1 MRDKKRSL
9 SKIKTQL
16 AKPMTQSSALLPPQS
31 LQSPWQWTKKNLFS
45 SWFNSLLTVF
55 CIWLLYQLVSN
66 VWIWTTTKAQ
76 WAVVSSNLRLFL
88 VGLYPVEEFWRLW
101 SVLAIAG
108 CLSGISWG
116 LWGRF
121 SRFVAIA
128 IASLSIAL
136 AILLPVD
143 GISKILTLSISGAI
157 ALGFA
162 IGQQCKRFTQ
172 SSLVLAIAWLATLP
186 ISLWLIGGNLGLTAV
201 DVNVWNGLVLTL
213 IVAISGIVFSFPL
226 GVLLA
231 LGRQSTLPVIKWFCI
246 FYIEIVRG
254 LPLIGIL
261 FMAQVML
268 PLFLPAGLEI
278 DRVLRAIAAFVF
290 FSAAYLA
297 ENVRGGLQSIPKGQA
312 EAARALGL
320 STPLTI
326 TLIVLPQALKA
337 SIPAIVGQFI
347 GLFKDTSLVAIVGL
361 VDLMGVSRT
370 VLSQPE
376 FIGRYA
382 EVYLFVA
389 LIYWMFCFSLS
400 QASQKLEKNLQ
411 N

>member
-1 MRDKKRSL
+1 MINNSD
-9 SKIKTQL
+9 IV
-16 AKPMTQSSALLPPQS
+16 PPS
-31 LQSPWQWTKKNLFS
+31 YWLRISRWVKANLFNG
-45 SWFNSLLTVF
+45 WFNSILTL
-55 CIWLLYQLVSN
+55 ISAWLIYQV
-66 VWIWTTTKAQ
+66 VGGIWTWATTIAQ
-76 WAVVSSNLRLFL
+76 WSVVSSNLQLFL
-88 VGLYPVEEFWRLW
+88 VGLYPATEFWRLW
-101 SVLAIAG
+101 SILAIAG
-108 CLSGISWG
+108 SLSGISWG

-128 IASLSIAL
+128 IGSLSIAL
-136 AILLPVD
+136 AVLLPVD
-143 GISKILTLSISGAI
+143 GISKFLILGITIAI
-157 ALGFA
+157 TLGFFM
-162 IGQQCKRFTQ
+162 GQQCKKFTK
-172 SSLVLAIAWLATLP
+172 SSLIASLP
-186 ISLWLIGGNLGLTAV
+186 VSLWLIGGNLGLVPV
-201 DVNVWNGLVLTL
+201 DVNVWNGLILTL
-213 IVAISGIVFSFPL
+213 IVAISGIVLSFPL

-231 LGRQSTLPVIKWFCI
+231 LGRQSTLPLIKWFCV
-246 FYIEIVRG
+246 FYIEVVRG

-320 STPLTI
+320 NIPLTI
-326 TLIVLPQALKA
+326 TLIILPQALKA

-361 VDLMGVSRT
+361 VDLMGVSRS

-400 QASQKLEKNLQ
+400 QASQKLERKLQ

>member
-1 MRDKKRSL
+1 M
-9 SKIKTQL
+9 
-16 AKPMTQSSALLPPQS
+16 LPPQT
-31 LQSPWQWTKKNLFS
+31 LAHPWQWAKKNLFS
-45 SWFNSLLTVF
+45 SWFNTLLTIF
-55 CIWLLYQLVSN
+55 CIWLLYQV
-66 VWIWTTTKAQ
+66 VGGIWTWATTIAQ
-76 WAVVSSNLRLFL
+76 WSVVSSNLQLFL
-88 VGLYPVEEFWRLW
+88 VGLYPVTEFWRLW
-101 SVLAIAG
+101 SILAIAG
-108 CLSGISWG
+108 LLSGISWG

-121 SRFVAIA
+121 SRFVAIT
-128 IASLSIAL
+128 ISSLSIAL

-143 GISKILTLSISGAI
+143 GISKFLVLGITIAI
-157 ALGFA
+157 ALGFGM
-162 IGQQCKRFTQ
+162 GQKCKRFAL
-172 SSLVLAIAWLATLP
+172 SSLTLAIAWFASLP
-186 ISLWLIGGNLGLTAV
+186 VSLWLIGGNFGLVPV

-213 IVAISGIVFSFPL
+213 IVAISGIVLSFPL

-231 LGRQSTLPVIKWFCI
+231 LGRQSTLPLIKWFCI
-246 FYIEIVRG
+246 FYIEVVRG

-320 STPLTI
+320 NIPLTI
-326 TLIVLPQALKA
+326 TLIILPQALKA

-361 VDLMGVSRT
+361 VDLMGVSRS

-400 QASQKLEKNLQ
+400 QASQKLERKFQ

>member
-1 MRDKKRSL
+1 MQQDQDSL
-9 SKIKTQL
+9 PSSSPNSQRVILWIK
-16 AKPMTQSSALLPPQS
+16 S
-31 LQSPWQWTKKNLFS
+31 NLFNG
-45 SWFNSLLTVF
+45 WFNSLLTVF
-55 CIWLLYQLVSN
+55 CVWLLYQIASGL
-66 VWIWTTTKAQ
+66 WFWATTQAQ
-76 WAVVSSNLRLFL
+76 WSVVSSNLRLFL
-88 VGLYPVEEFWRLW
+88 VGLYPVEQIWRLW
-101 SVLAIAG
+101 GVLIISELLA
-108 CLSGISWG
+108 GISWG

-121 SRFVAIA
+121 SRSVALI
-128 IASLSIAL
+128 IGSISIAA
-136 AILLPVD
+136 AILLPID
-143 GISKILTLSISGAI
+143 LGSRILVLASSSAI
-157 ALGFA
+157 AIGFA
-162 IGQQCKRFTQ
+162 IGQRAKKFSK
-172 SSLVLAIAWLATLP
+172 SSLILSILWFLSLP
-186 ISLWLIGGNLGLTAV
+186 VSLWLVGGNLGLAVV
-201 DVNVWNGLVLTL
+201 DVDVWNGLVLTL
-213 IVAISGIVFSFPL
+213 IVAIAGIVFSFPL

-231 LGRQSTLPVIKWFCI
+231 LGRQSTLPIIKLFCI
-246 FYIEIVRG
+246 LYIELVRG

-297 ENVRGGLQSIPKGQA
+297 ENVRGGLQSIPNGQA

-320 STPLTI
+320 NSSLAVI
-326 TLIVLPQALKA
+326 LIILPQALKA

-361 VDLMGVSRT
+361 VDLMGVART

-382 EVYLFVA
+382 EVYIFVA
-389 LIYWMFCFSLS
+389 FIYWIFCFSLS
-400 QASQKLEKNLQ
+400 QASQKLEKKLQ

>member
-1 MRDKKRSL
+1 
-9 SKIKTQL
+9 
-16 AKPMTQSSALLPPQS
+16 MTQTSVTPPLLAS
-31 LQSPWQWTKKNLFS
+31 QSPLAWAKKNLFS
-45 SWFNSLLTVF
+45 SWLNSLLTVF
-55 CIWLLYQLVSN
+55 GIWLLYQFVSN
-66 VWIWTTTKAQ
+66 VWFWATTQAQ
-76 WAVVSSNLRLFL
+76 WSVVSSNLRLFL

-101 SVLAIAG
+101 SILAIAG
-108 CLSGISWG
+108 TLAGISWG

-121 SRFVAIA
+121 SRFVAISIGA
-128 IASLSIAL
+128 LAIAL

-143 GISKILTLSISGAI
+143 SISKILTLAISGAI
-157 ALGFA
+157 AIGFL
-162 IGQQCKRFTQ
+162 IGQQCKKFTQ
-172 SSLVLAIAWLATLP
+172 SSLILAIAWFATLP
-186 ISLWLIGGNLGLTAV
+186 ISLWLIGGNLGLTTV

-231 LGRQSTLPVIKWFCI
+231 LGRQSTLPLIKWFCV

-320 STPLTI
+320 NIPLTI

-400 QASQKLEKNLQ
+400 QASQKLEKKLQ

>member
-1 MRDKKRSL
+1 MG
-9 SKIKTQL
+9 
-16 AKPMTQSSALLPPQS
+16 
-31 LQSPWQWTKKNLFS
+31 
-45 SWFNSLLTVF
+45 TV
-55 CIWLLYQLVSN
+55 
-66 VWIWTTTKAQ
+66 
-76 WAVVSSNLRLFL
+76 
-88 VGLYPVEEFWRLW
+88 
-101 SVLAIAG
+101 
-108 CLSGISWG
+108 
-116 LWGRF
+116 GRF
-121 SRFVAIA
+121 SRTVAIG
-128 IASLSIAL
+128 ISSLSVAL

-143 GISKILTLSISGAI
+143 GLSKILTLAISAAI
-157 ALGFA
+157 AIGFV
-162 IGQQCKRFTQ
+162 IGQQSKRLEA
-172 SSLVLAIAWLATLP
+172 SSIILAIAWFLSLP
-186 ISLWLIGGNLGLTAV
+186 ISIWLIGGNLGLTAV
-201 DVNVWNGLVLTL
+201 DVNAWNGLVLTL
-213 IVAISGIVFSFPL
+213 IVAISGIIFSFPL

-231 LGRQSTLPVIKWFCI
+231 LGRQSTLPLIKWFCV
-246 FYIEIVRG
+246 FYIEVVRG

-320 STPLTI
+320 NNPLTI

-400 QASQKLEKNLQ
+400 QASQKLEKKLQ

>member
-1 MRDKKRSL
+1 
-9 SKIKTQL
+9 
-16 AKPMTQSSALLPPQS
+16 MTQNPVAIPPLRS
-31 LQSPWQWTKKNLFS
+31 QSPWQWAKINLFS
-45 SWFNSLLTVF
+45 SWFNSLLTVA
-55 CIWLLYQLVSN
+55 CLYLLYQFVSN
-66 VWIWTTTKAQ
+66 VWLWATTQAQ
-76 WAVVSSNLRLFL
+76 WSVVSSNLRLFL

-101 SVLAIAG
+101 GVLEIAG
-108 CLSGISWG
+108 SLAGISWG

-121 SRFVAIA
+121 SRTVAIG
-128 IASLSIAL
+128 ISSLSVAL

-143 GISKILTLSISGAI
+143 GISKILTLAISAAI
-157 ALGFA
+157 AIGFV
-162 IGQQCKRFTQ
+162 IGQQSKRLEAI
-172 SSLVLAIAWLATLP
+172 SIILAIAWFLSLP
-186 ISLWLIGGNLGLTAV
+186 ISIWLIGGNLGLAAV
-201 DVNVWNGLVLTL
+201 DVNAWNGLVLTL
-213 IVAISGIVFSFPL
+213 IVAISGIIFSFPL

-231 LGRQSTLPVIKWFCI
+231 LGRQSTLPLIKWFCV
-246 FYIEIVRG
+246 FYIEIIRG

-278 DRVLRAIAAFVF
+278 DRVLRAISAFVF

-320 STPLTI
+320 NIPLTI

-400 QASQKLEKNLQ
+400 QASQKLEKKLQ
-411 N
+411 T

>member
-1 MRDKKRSL
+1 
-9 SKIKTQL
+9 
-16 AKPMTQSSALLPPQS
+16 MTQNPVAIPPLRS
-31 LQSPWQWTKKNLFS
+31 QSPWQWAKINLFS
-45 SWFNSLLTVF
+45 SWFNSLLTVA
-55 CIWLLYQLVSN
+55 CLYLLYQFVSN
-66 VWIWTTTKAQ
+66 VWLWATTQAK
-76 WAVVSSNLRLFL
+76 WSVVSSNLRLFL

-101 SVLAIAG
+101 GVLEIAG
-108 CLSGISWG
+108 SLAGISWG

-121 SRFVAIA
+121 SRTVAIG
-128 IASLSIAL
+128 ISSLSVAL

-143 GISKILTLSISGAI
+143 GISKILTLAISAAI
-157 ALGFA
+157 AIGFV
-162 IGQQCKRFTQ
+162 IGQQSKRLEA
-172 SSLVLAIAWLATLP
+172 SSIILAIAWFLSLP
-186 ISLWLIGGNLGLTAV
+186 ISIWLIGGNLGLTAV
-201 DVNVWNGLVLTL
+201 DVNAWNGLVLTL
-213 IVAISGIVFSFPL
+213 IVAISGIIFSFPL

-231 LGRQSTLPVIKWFCI
+231 LGRQSTLPLIKWFCV
-246 FYIEIVRG
+246 FYIEIIRG

-320 STPLTI
+320 NIPLTI

-400 QASQKLEKNLQ
+400 QASQKLEKKLQ
-411 N
+411 T

>member
-1 MRDKKRSL
+1 
-9 SKIKTQL
+9 
-16 AKPMTQSSALLPPQS
+16 MTQTSVTPPNLAS
-31 LQSPWQWTKKNLFS
+31 QSPLAWAKKNLFS
-45 SWFNSLLTVF
+45 SWFNSLLTVV
-55 CIWLLYQLVSN
+55 CLYLLYQLVSN
-66 VWIWTTTKAQ
+66 VWFWATTQAQ
-76 WAVVSSNLRLFL
+76 WSVVSSNLRLFL
-88 VGLYPVEEFWRLW
+88 VGLYPIEEFWRLW
-101 SVLAIAG
+101 GVLAIAG
-108 CLSGISWG
+108 TLAGISWG

-121 SRFVAIA
+121 SRTVAIA
-128 IASLSIAL
+128 ISSVSVAL

-143 GISKILTLSISGAI
+143 GLSKLLTLAISGAI
-157 ALGFA
+157 AIGFA
-162 IGQQCKRFTQ
+162 IGQQSKRFES
-172 SSLVLAIAWLATLP
+172 SSLILAITWFLSLP

-231 LGRQSTLPVIKWFCI
+231 LGRQSTLPLIKWFCV
-246 FYIEIVRG
+246 FYIEVVRG

-268 PLFLPAGLEI
+268 PLFLPVGLEI

-297 ENVRGGLQSIPKGQA
+297 ENVRGGLQSLPKGQA

-320 STPLTI
+320 NIPLTI
-326 TLIVLPQALKA
+326 CLIVLPQALKA

-400 QASQKLEKNLQ
+400 QASQRLEKKLQ
-411 N
+411 T

>member
-1 MRDKKRSL
+1 L
-9 SKIKTQL
+9 IW
-16 AKPMTQSSALLPPQS
+16 A
-31 LQSPWQWTKKNLFS
+31 KKNLFS

-66 VWIWTTTKAQ
+66 VWIWATTKAQ
-76 WAVVSSNLRLFL
+76 WTVISSNLRLFL

-101 SVLAIAG
+101 SILAIAG
-108 CLSGISWG
+108 LLSGISWG

-143 GISKILTLSISGAI
+143 GISKILTLSITGAI
-157 ALGFA
+157 TLGFA

-172 SSLVLAIAWLATLP
+172 SSMILAIAWLATLP

-231 LGRQSTLPVIKWFCI
+231 LGRQSTLPIIKWFCI

-268 PLFLPAGLEI
+268 PLFLPAGIEI
-278 DRVLRAIAAFVF
+278 DRVLRAIAAFIF
-290 FSAAYLA
+290 FSSAYLA

-400 QASQKLEKNLQ
+400 QASQKLEKKLQ

>member
-1 MRDKKRSL
+1 MPHMPETS
-9 SKIKTQL
+9 T
-16 AKPMTQSSALLPPQS
+16 PPRAS
-31 LQSPWQWTKKNLFS
+31 QSPWSWAKKNLFS
-45 SWFNSLLTVF
+45 SWFNSLLTIL
-55 CIWLLYQLVSN
+55 CIWLLYQFVGN
-66 VWIWTTTKAQ
+66 VWTWATTKAQ

-101 SVLAIAG
+101 SILAIAG
-108 CLSGISWG
+108 ILAGISWG

-121 SRFVAIA
+121 SRSVAIA
-128 IASLSIAL
+128 IGSVSIAL

-143 GISKILTLSISGAI
+143 SISKVLTLAITIAI
-157 ALGFA
+157 AIGFA

-172 SSLVLAIAWLATLP
+172 SSLILAIAWLLSLP
-186 ISLWLIGGNLGLTAV
+186 ISLWLIGGNFGLTAV

-231 LGRQSTLPVIKWFCI
+231 LGRQSTLPLIKWFCV

-320 STPLTI
+320 SIPLTI
-326 TLIVLPQALKA
+326 TLIILPQALKA

-400 QASQKLEKNLQ
+400 QASQKLERKLQ

>member
-1 MRDKKRSL
+1 
-9 SKIKTQL
+9 
-16 AKPMTQSSALLPPQS
+16 MTQNSVTLPPPVSQTAY
-31 LQSPWQWTKKNLFS
+31 QWAKKNLFS
-45 SWFNSLLTVF
+45 SWFNSLLTVV
-55 CIWLLYQLVSN
+55 CVWLPYQLVSN
-66 VWIWTTTKAQ
+66 VWTWTTTIAQ
-76 WAVVSSNLRLFL
+76 WSVVSSNLRLFL

-101 SVLAIAG
+101 SILVIAG
-108 CLSGISWG
+108 ILAGISWG

-121 SRFVAIA
+121 SRSVAIA
-128 IASLSIAL
+128 ISSLSIAL

-143 GISKILTLSISGAI
+143 LISKALTLSITIAI
-157 ALGFA
+157 AIGFA
-162 IGQQCKRFTQ
+162 IGQQSKRFAQ
-172 SSLVLAIAWLATLP
+172 SSLILAIAWLLSLP
-186 ISLWLIGGNLGLTAV
+186 ISLWLVGGNLGLTAV

-213 IVAISGIVFSFPL
+213 IVAISGITFSFPL

-231 LGRQSTLPVIKWFCI
+231 LGRQSTLPLIKWFCI
-246 FYIEIVRG
+246 FYIEVVRG

-268 PLFLPAGLEI
+268 PLFLPPGLEI
-278 DRVLRAIAAFVF
+278 DRVLRAIAAFVL

-297 ENVRGGLQSIPKGQA
+297 ENVRGGLQSIPKGQS

-326 TLIVLPQALKA
+326 CLIVLPQALKA

-382 EVYLFVA
+382 EVYLFVG

-400 QASQKLEKNLQ
+400 QASQKLEKRLQ
-411 N
+411 T

>member
-1 MRDKKRSL
+1 
-9 SKIKTQL
+9 
-16 AKPMTQSSALLPPQS
+16 MTQSSVSLAPQS
-31 LQSPWQWTKKNLFS
+31 SQSPWLWAKRNLFS
-45 SWFNSLLTVF
+45 SWFNSLLTIF
-55 CIWLLYQLVSN
+55 CLWLLYQFVSN

-101 SVLAIAG
+101 SILAIAG
-108 CLSGISWG
+108 ILAGISWG

-121 SRFVAIA
+121 SRSVAIA
-128 IASLSIAL
+128 ISSVSIAL

-143 GISKILTLSISGAI
+143 IISKVLTLAITVAI
-157 ALGFA
+157 AIGFA
-162 IGQQCKRFTQ
+162 IGQQSKRFSQ
-172 SSLVLAIAWLATLP
+172 SSLVLAIAWLLSLP
-186 ISLWLIGGNLGLTAV
+186 ISLWLIGGNFGLTAV

-231 LGRQSTLPVIKWFCI
+231 LGRQSTLPLIKWFCV

-320 STPLTI
+320 SIPLTI
-326 TLIVLPQALKA
+326 TLIILPQALKA

-400 QASQKLEKNLQ
+400 QASQKLERKFNL
-411 N
+411 

>member
-1 MRDKKRSL
+1 M
-9 SKIKTQL
+9 
-16 AKPMTQSSALLPPQS
+16 LPPQT
-31 LQSPWQWTKKNLFS
+31 LAHPWQWAKKNLFS
-45 SWFNSLLTVF
+45 SWFNTLLTIF
-55 CIWLLYQLVSN
+55 CIWLLYQV
-66 VWIWTTTKAQ
+66 VGGIWTWATTIAQ
-76 WAVVSSNLRLFL
+76 WSVVSSNLQLFL
-88 VGLYPVEEFWRLW
+88 VGLYPVTEFWRLW
-101 SVLAIAG
+101 SILAIAG
-108 CLSGISWG
+108 LLSGISWG
-116 LWGRF
+116 LWGVRF

-128 IASLSIAL
+128 ISSLSIAL

-143 GISKILTLSISGAI
+143 GISKLLVLGITIAI
-157 ALGFA
+157 ALGFGA
-162 IGQQCKRFTQ
+162 GQKCKRFAL
-172 SSLVLAIAWLATLP
+172 SSLTLAIAWFASLP
-186 ISLWLIGGNLGLTAV
+186 VSLWLIGGNFGLVPV

-213 IVAISGIVFSFPL
+213 IVAISGIVLSFPL

-231 LGRQSTLPVIKWFCI
+231 LGRQSTLPLIKWFCI
-246 FYIEIVRG
+246 FYIEVVRG

-320 STPLTI
+320 NIPLTI
-326 TLIVLPQALKA
+326 TLIILPQALKA

-361 VDLMGVSRT
+361 VDLMGVSRS

-400 QASQKLEKNLQ
+400 QASQKLERKFQ

>member
-1 MRDKKRSL
+1 MNQTPTPPVANTPLSSL
-9 SKIKTQL
+9 
-16 AKPMTQSSALLPPQS
+16 
-31 LQSPWQWTKKNLFS
+31 KKNLFDG
-45 SWFNSLLTVF
+45 WFNSFLTLI
-55 CIWLLYQLVSN
+55 CLWLLSN
-66 VWIWTTTKAQ
+66 LISGVWLWAMTQAQ
-76 WAVVSSNLRLFL
+76 WSVISSNLRLFL
-88 VGLYPVEEFWRLW
+88 VGLYPEAEFWRLW
-101 SVLAIAG
+101 GILAIAG
-108 CLSGISWG
+108 TLSGISWG
-116 LWGRF
+116 IWGRF

-128 IASLSIAL
+128 IGALATAL

-143 GISKILTLSISGAI
+143 GISKFLVLGTAGAI

-162 IGQQCKRFTQ
+162 IGQKIKIFAA
-172 SSLVLAIAWLATLP
+172 SSLILTSAWVLSLP
-186 ISLWLIGGNLGLTAV
+186 VSLWLLGGSVGLTPV

-213 IVAISGIVFSFPL
+213 LVAVSGIVFSFPL
-226 GVLLA
+226 GILLA
-231 LGRQSTLPVIKWFCI
+231 LGRQSDLPVVKIFCI
-246 FYIEIVRG
+246 LYIEIVRG

-278 DRVLRAIAAFVF
+278 DRVLRAIAAFIL

-320 STPLTI
+320 NVPQAI
-326 TLIVLPQALKA
+326 ALIILPQALKA

-361 VDLMGVSRT
+361 VDLMGVART

-376 FIGRYA
+376 FIGRYS

-389 LIYWMFCFSLS
+389 LIYWLFCFSLS
-400 QASQKLEKNLQ
+400 QFSQNLEKKLSS
-411 N
+411 

>member
-1 MRDKKRSL
+1 
-9 SKIKTQL
+9 
-16 AKPMTQSSALLPPQS
+16 MTQNPVAIPPLRS
-31 LQSPWQWTKKNLFS
+31 QSPWQWAKINLFS
-45 SWFNSLLTVF
+45 SWFNSLLTVA
-55 CIWLLYQLVSN
+55 CLYLLYQFVSN
-66 VWIWTTTKAQ
+66 VWLWATTQAQ
-76 WAVVSSNLRLFL
+76 WSVVSSNLRLFL

-101 SVLAIAG
+101 GVLEIAG
-108 CLSGISWG
+108 SLAGISWG

-121 SRFVAIA
+121 SRTVAIG
-128 IASLSIAL
+128 ISSLSVAL

-143 GISKILTLSISGAI
+143 GISKILTLAISAAI
-157 ALGFA
+157 AIGFV
-162 IGQQCKRFTQ
+162 IGQQSKRLEAI
-172 SSLVLAIAWLATLP
+172 SIILAIAWFLSLP
-186 ISLWLIGGNLGLTAV
+186 ISIWLIGGNLGLTAV
-201 DVNVWNGLVLTL
+201 DVNAWNGLVLTL
-213 IVAISGIVFSFPL
+213 IVAISGIIFSFPL

-231 LGRQSTLPVIKWFCI
+231 LGRQSTLPLIKWFCV
-246 FYIEIVRG
+246 FYIEIIRG

-278 DRVLRAIAAFVF
+278 DRVLRAISAFVF

-320 STPLTI
+320 NIPLTI

-347 GLFKDTSLVAIVGL
+347 GLFKDTSLVAIIGL

-400 QASQKLEKNLQ
+400 QASQKLEKKLQ
-411 N
+411 T

>member
-1 MRDKKRSL
+1 
-9 SKIKTQL
+9 
-16 AKPMTQSSALLPPQS
+16 MTQTLVTPPALASQNH
-31 LQSPWQWTKKNLFS
+31 WQWAKKNLFS
-45 SWFNSLLTVF
+45 SWLNSLLTVF
-55 CIWLLYQLVSN
+55 CVWLLYQFVNN
-66 VWIWTTTKAQ
+66 VWLWATTQAQ
-76 WAVVSSNLRLFL
+76 WSVVSSNLRLFL

-101 SVLAIAG
+101 SILAIAG
-108 CLSGISWG
+108 SLAGISWG

-121 SRFVAIA
+121 SRSVAIA
-128 IASLSIAL
+128 IGSLAIAL

-143 GISKILTLSISGAI
+143 GISKVLTLLISGAI
-157 ALGFA
+157 ASGFL
-162 IGQQCKRFTQ
+162 IGQQCKKFTN
-172 SSLVLAIAWLATLP
+172 SSLILAITWFASLP
-186 ISLWLIGGNLGLTAV
+186 ITLWLVGGNLGLTAV

-231 LGRQSTLPVIKWFCI
+231 LGRQSTLPLIKWFCV
-246 FYIEIVRG
+246 FYIEVVRG

-278 DRVLRAIAAFVF
+278 DRVLRAIAAFIF

-320 STPLTI
+320 NIPLTI
-326 TLIVLPQALKA
+326 SLIVLPQALKA

-400 QASQKLEKNLQ
+400 QASQRLERKLQ

>member
-1 MRDKKRSL
+1 
-9 SKIKTQL
+9 
-16 AKPMTQSSALLPPQS
+16 MTQNPVAIPPLRS
-31 LQSPWQWTKKNLFS
+31 QSPWQWAKINLFS
-45 SWFNSLLTVF
+45 SWFNSLLTVA
-55 CIWLLYQLVSN
+55 CLYLLYQFVSN
-66 VWIWTTTKAQ
+66 VWLWATTQAK
-76 WAVVSSNLRLFL
+76 WSVVSSNLRLFL

-101 SVLAIAG
+101 GVLAIAG
-108 CLSGISWG
+108 SLAGISWG

-121 SRFVAIA
+121 SRTVAIG
-128 IASLSIAL
+128 IGSLSVAL

-143 GISKILTLSISGAI
+143 GISKILTLAISGAI
-157 ALGFA
+157 AIGFA
-162 IGQQCKRFTQ
+162 IGQQSKRLEA
-172 SSLVLAIAWLATLP
+172 SSIILAIAWFLSLP
-186 ISLWLIGGNLGLTAV
+186 ISIWLIGGNLGLTAV
-201 DVNVWNGLVLTL
+201 DVNAWNGLVLTL
-213 IVAISGIVFSFPL
+213 IVAISGIIFSFPL

-231 LGRQSTLPVIKWFCI
+231 LGRQSTLPLIKWFCV
-246 FYIEIVRG
+246 FYIEVVRG

-297 ENVRGGLQSIPKGQA
+297 ENVRGGLQSLPKGQA

-320 STPLTI
+320 NIPLTI

-400 QASQKLEKNLQ
+400 QASQKLEKKLQ

>member
-1 MRDKKRSL
+1 
-9 SKIKTQL
+9 
-16 AKPMTQSSALLPPQS
+16 MTQTSVTPPLLAS
-31 LQSPWQWTKKNLFS
+31 QSPLVWAKKNLFS
-45 SWFNSLLTVF
+45 SWLNSLLTVF
-55 CIWLLYQLVSN
+55 CIWLLYQFVSN
-66 VWIWTTTKAQ
+66 VCFWATTQAQ
-76 WAVVSSNLRLFL
+76 WSVVSSNLRLFL

-101 SVLAIAG
+101 SILAIAG
-108 CLSGISWG
+108 CLAGISWG

-121 SRFVAIA
+121 SRFVAISIGA
-128 IASLSIAL
+128 LAIAL

-143 GISKILTLSISGAI
+143 SISKILTLAISGAI
-157 ALGFA
+157 GIGFLV
-162 IGQQCKRFTQ
+162 GQQCKRFAQ
-172 SSLVLAIAWLATLP
+172 SSLILAISWFATLP

-213 IVAISGIVFSFPL
+213 IVAISGIIFSFPL

-231 LGRQSTLPVIKWFCI
+231 LGRQSTLPLIKWFCVL
-246 FYIEIVRG
+246 YIEIVRG

-268 PLFLPAGLEI
+268 PLFLPAGLEV
-278 DRVLRAIAAFVF
+278 DRVLRAIAAFIF

-320 STPLTI
+320 NIPLTI
-326 TLIVLPQALKA
+326 ALIVLPQALKA

-400 QASQKLEKNLQ
+400 QASQKLERKLQ

>member
-1 MRDKKRSL
+1 MIIKNSNTVPSNYLLRL
-9 SKIKTQL
+9 S
-16 AKPMTQSSALLPPQS
+16 
-31 LQSPWQWTKKNLFS
+31 QWSKANLFS
-45 SWFNSLLTVF
+45 GWLNSCLTLICV
-55 CIWLLYQLVSN
+55 WLLYQLGGGI
-66 VWIWTTTKAQ
+66 WTWTTTIAQ
-76 WAVVSSNLRLFL
+76 WSVVSNNFRLFL

-101 SVLAIAG
+101 SILAIAG
-108 CLSGISWG
+108 SLAGISWG

-121 SRFVAIA
+121 SRFVAISIGA
-128 IASLSIAL
+128 LAIAL

-143 GISKILTLSISGAI
+143 SLSKILTLAISGAI
-157 ALGFA
+157 GFGFLV
-162 IGQQCKRFTQ
+162 GQQCKRFTQ
-172 SSLVLAIAWLATLP
+172 SSLILAISWFITLP

-213 IVAISGIVFSFPL
+213 IVAISGIIFSFPL

-231 LGRQSTLPVIKWFCI
+231 LGRQSTLPLIKWFCVL
-246 FYIEIVRG
+246 YIEIVRG

-278 DRVLRAIAAFVF
+278 DRLLRAIAAFIF

-320 STPLTI
+320 SIPLTI
-326 TLIVLPQALKA
+326 ALIVLPQALKA

-389 LIYWMFCFSLS
+389 LIYWAFCFSLS
-400 QASQKLEKNLQ
+400 QASQKLEKKLQ

>member
-1 MRDKKRSL
+1 MPHN
-9 SKIKTQL
+9 L
-16 AKPMTQSSALLPPQS
+16 APLVTTSS
-31 LQSPWQWTKKNLFS
+31 QWAKKNLFDG
-45 SWFNSLLTVF
+45 WFNSILTIISV
-55 CIWLLYQLVSN
+55 WLLSQLVVSI
-66 VWIWTTTKAQ
+66 WTWTTTIAQ
-76 WAVVSSNLRLFL
+76 WSVVSSNLRLFL
-88 VGLYPVEEFWRLW
+88 VGLYPETEFWRLW
-101 SVLAIAG
+101 SILAIAG
-108 CLSGISWG
+108 TLSGISWG

-128 IASLSIAL
+128 IGSVSVAL
-136 AILLPVD
+136 AVLLPVD
-143 GISKILTLSISGAI
+143 GVSNFLVLGTAAAI
-157 ALGFA
+157 AIGFA
-162 IGQQCKRFTQ
+162 IGQKIKGFTA
-172 SSLVLAIAWLATLP
+172 SSPTLAIAWILSLP
-186 ISLWLIGGNLGLTAV
+186 ISLWLLGGNTGLTPV

-213 IVAISGIVFSFPL
+213 LVAISGIVFSFPL
-226 GVLLA
+226 GILLA
-231 LGRQSTLPVIKWFCI
+231 LGRQSDLPVIKIFCI
-246 FYIEIVRG
+246 LYIEVVRG

-278 DRVLRAIAAFVF
+278 DRVLRAIAAFIL

-320 STPLTI
+320 NIPQAI
-326 TLIVLPQALKA
+326 ALIILPQALKA

-361 VDLMGVSRT
+361 IDLMGVART

-376 FIGRYA
+376 FIGRYS

-389 LIYWMFCFSLS
+389 AIYWVFCFSLS
-400 QASQKLEKNLQ
+400 QFSQNLEKKLA
-411 N
+411 

>member
-1 MRDKKRSL
+1 
-9 SKIKTQL
+9 
-16 AKPMTQSSALLPPQS
+16 MTQTSVTPPLLAS
-31 LQSPWQWTKKNLFS
+31 QSPLAWAKKNLFS
-45 SWFNSLLTVF
+45 SWLNSLLTVF
-55 CIWLLYQLVSN
+55 CIWLLYQFVSN
-66 VWIWTTTKAQ
+66 VWLWATTQAQ
-76 WAVVSSNLRLFL
+76 WSVVSSNLRLFL

-101 SVLAIAG
+101 SILAIAG
-108 CLSGISWG
+108 SLAGISWG

-121 SRFVAIA
+121 SRFVAISIGA
-128 IASLSIAL
+128 LAIAL

-143 GISKILTLSISGAI
+143 GISKILTLAISGAI
-157 ALGFA
+157 AIGFL
-162 IGQQCKRFTQ
+162 IGQQGKRFTQ
-172 SSLVLAIAWLATLP
+172 SSLILAIAWFATLP

-213 IVAISGIVFSFPL
+213 IVAISGIIFSFPL

-231 LGRQSTLPVIKWFCI
+231 LGRQSTLPLIRWFCV

-312 EAARALGL
+312 EASRALGL
-320 STPLTI
+320 NIPLTI

-400 QASQKLEKNLQ
+400 QASQKLEKKLQ
-411 N
+411 T

>member
-1 MRDKKRSL
+1 
-9 SKIKTQL
+9 
-16 AKPMTQSSALLPPQS
+16 MTQNPVAIPPLRS
-31 LQSPWQWTKKNLFS
+31 QSPWQWAKINLFS
-45 SWFNSLLTVF
+45 SWFNSLLTVA
-55 CIWLLYQLVSN
+55 CLYLLYQFVSN
-66 VWIWTTTKAQ
+66 VWLWATTQAQ
-76 WAVVSSNLRLFL
+76 WSVVSSNLRLFL

-101 SVLAIAG
+101 GVLEIAG
-108 CLSGISWG
+108 SLAGISWG

-121 SRFVAIA
+121 SRTVAIG
-128 IASLSIAL
+128 ISSLSVAL

-143 GISKILTLSISGAI
+143 GISKILTLAISAAI
-157 ALGFA
+157 AIGFV
-162 IGQQCKRFTQ
+162 IGQQSKRLEA
-172 SSLVLAIAWLATLP
+172 SSIILAIAWFLSLP
-186 ISLWLIGGNLGLTAV
+186 ISIWLIGGNLGLTAV
-201 DVNVWNGLVLTL
+201 DVNAWNGLVLTL
-213 IVAISGIVFSFPL
+213 IVAISGIIFSFPL

-231 LGRQSTLPVIKWFCI
+231 LGRQSTLPLIKWFCV
-246 FYIEIVRG
+246 FYIEIIRG

-278 DRVLRAIAAFVF
+278 DRVLRAISAFVF

-320 STPLTI
+320 NIPLTI

-400 QASQKLEKNLQ
+400 QASQKLEKKLQ
-411 N
+411 T

>member
-1 MRDKKRSL
+1 MQQDQDSL
-9 SKIKTQL
+9 PLSSPNSQSVILWIK
-16 AKPMTQSSALLPPQS
+16 S
-31 LQSPWQWTKKNLFS
+31 NLFNG
-45 SWFNSLLTVF
+45 WFNSLLTVF
-55 CIWLLYQLVSN
+55 CVWLLYQIASGL
-66 VWIWTTTKAQ
+66 WFWATTQAQ
-76 WAVVSSNLRLFL
+76 WSVVSSNLRLFL
-88 VGLYPVEEFWRLW
+88 VGLYPVEQIWRLW
-101 SVLAIAG
+101 GVLIISELLA
-108 CLSGISWG
+108 GISWG

-121 SRFVAIA
+121 SRSVALI
-128 IASLSIAL
+128 IGSISIAA
-136 AILLPVD
+136 AILLPID
-143 GISKILTLSISGAI
+143 LGSRILVLASSSAI
-157 ALGFA
+157 AIGFA
-162 IGQQCKRFTQ
+162 IGQQAKKFPK
-172 SSLVLAIAWLATLP
+172 SSLILSILWFLSLP
-186 ISLWLIGGNLGLTAV
+186 VSLWLVSGNLGLAVV
-201 DVNVWNGLVLTL
+201 DVDVWNGLVLTL
-213 IVAISGIVFSFPL
+213 IVAIAGIVFSFPL

-231 LGRQSTLPVIKWFCI
+231 LGRQSTLPIIKLFCI
-246 FYIEIVRG
+246 LYIELVRG

-297 ENVRGGLQSIPKGQA
+297 ENVRGGLQSIPNGQA

-320 STPLTI
+320 NSSLAVI
-326 TLIVLPQALKA
+326 LIILPQALKA

-361 VDLMGVSRT
+361 VDLMGVART

-382 EVYLFVA
+382 EVYIFVA
-389 LIYWMFCFSLS
+389 FIYWIFCFSLS
-400 QASQKLEKNLQ
+400 QASQKLEKKLQ

>member
-1 MRDKKRSL
+1 MPHN
-9 SKIKTQL
+9 L
-16 AKPMTQSSALLPPQS
+16 APLVTTSS
-31 LQSPWQWTKKNLFS
+31 QWAKKNLFD
-45 SWFNSLLTVF
+45 SWFNSILTLISV
-55 CIWLLYQLVSN
+55 WLLSQMVVGIWN
-66 VWIWTTTKAQ
+66 WTTTIAQ
-76 WAVVSSNLRLFL
+76 WSVVSSNLRLFL
-88 VGLYPVEEFWRLW
+88 VGLYPEAEFWRLW
-101 SVLAIAG
+101 IILAIAG
-108 CLSGISWG
+108 TLSGISWG
-116 LWGRF
+116 IWGRF

-128 IASLSIAL
+128 IGALATAL

-143 GISKILTLSISGAI
+143 GISKFLVFGTAGVI

-162 IGQQCKRFTQ
+162 IGQKIKIFTT
-172 SSLVLAIAWLATLP
+172 SSLILAIAWVLSLP
-186 ISLWLIGGNLGLTAV
+186 ISLWLLSGNAGLTPV

-213 IVAISGIVFSFPL
+213 LVAISGIVFSFPL
-226 GVLLA
+226 GILLA
-231 LGRQSTLPVIKWFCI
+231 LGRQSDLPVVKIFCI
-246 FYIEIVRG
+246 LYIEIVRG

-278 DRVLRAIAAFVF
+278 DRVLRAIAAFIL

-320 STPLTI
+320 NVPQAI
-326 TLIVLPQALKA
+326 ALIILPQALKA

-361 VDLMGVSRT
+361 VDLMGVART

-376 FIGRYA
+376 FIGRYS

-389 LIYWMFCFSLS
+389 AIYWLFCFSLS
-400 QASQKLEKNLQ
+400 QFSQNLEKKLA
-411 N
+411 

>member
-1 MRDKKRSL
+1 
-9 SKIKTQL
+9 
-16 AKPMTQSSALLPPQS
+16 MTQTSLPLPPQI
-31 LQSPWQWTKKNLFS
+31 LLSPWQWAKKNLFS
-45 SWFNSLLTVF
+45 SWFNSLLTVI
-55 CIWLLYQLVSN
+55 CSWLLYQFGSG
-66 VWIWTTTKAQ
+66 VWIWATTKAQ
-76 WAVVSSNLRLFL
+76 WTVVSSNLRLFL

-101 SVLAIAG
+101 IILAIAG
-108 CLSGISWG
+108 SLAGISWG

-128 IASLSIAL
+128 IGSLSIAM

-143 GISKILTLSISGAI
+143 LISKLLILAICGAI
-157 ALGFA
+157 AIGFV
-162 IGQQCKRFTQ
+162 IGQLCKKFDL
-172 SSLVLAIAWLATLP
+172 SSLILAIAWLASLP
-186 ISLWLIGGNLGLTAV
+186 VCLWLVGGNFGLTAV

-213 IVAISGIVFSFPL
+213 LVAITSIGFSFPL

-231 LGRQSTLPVIKWFCI
+231 LGRQSDLPLIRIFCI
-246 FYIEIVRG
+246 FYIEVVRG

-320 STPLTI
+320 STPLAI
-326 TLIVLPQALKA
+326 ALIVLPQALKA

-389 LIYWMFCFSLS
+389 LIYWMFCFSMS
-400 QASQKLEKNLQ
+400 QASQKLEKKLQ

>member
-1 MRDKKRSL
+1 MPLK
-9 SKIKTQL
+9 
-16 AKPMTQSSALLPPQS
+16 MTQSSAPP
-31 LQSPWQWTKKNLFS
+31 LASPSPLIWAKKNLFS

-66 VWIWTTTKAQ
+66 VWIWATTKAQ
-76 WAVVSSNLRLFL
+76 WTVISSNLRLFL

-101 SVLAIAG
+101 SILAIAG
-108 CLSGISWG
+108 LLSGISWG

-143 GISKILTLSISGAI
+143 GISKILTLSITGAI
-157 ALGFA
+157 TLGFA

-172 SSLVLAIAWLATLP
+172 SSMILAIAWLATLP

-231 LGRQSTLPVIKWFCI
+231 LGRQSTLPIIKWFCI

-268 PLFLPAGLEI
+268 PLFLPAGIEI
-278 DRVLRAIAAFVF
+278 DRVLRAIAAFIF
-290 FSAAYLA
+290 FSSAYLA

-400 QASQKLEKNLQ
+400 QASQKLEKKLQ

>member
-1 MRDKKRSL
+1 MQQDQDSL
-9 SKIKTQL
+9 PLSSPNSQRVILWIK
-16 AKPMTQSSALLPPQS
+16 S
-31 LQSPWQWTKKNLFS
+31 NLFNG
-45 SWFNSLLTVF
+45 WFNSLLTVF
-55 CIWLLYQLVSN
+55 CVWLLYQIASGL
-66 VWIWTTTKAQ
+66 WFWATTQAQ
-76 WAVVSSNLRLFL
+76 WSVVSSNLRLFL
-88 VGLYPVEEFWRLW
+88 VGLYPVEQIWRLW
-101 SVLAIAG
+101 GVLIISELLA
-108 CLSGISWG
+108 GISWG

-121 SRFVAIA
+121 SRSVALI
-128 IASLSIAL
+128 IGSISIAA
-136 AILLPVD
+136 AILLPID
-143 GISKILTLSISGAI
+143 LGSRILVLASSSAI
-157 ALGFA
+157 AIGFA
-162 IGQQCKRFTQ
+162 IGQQAKKFPK
-172 SSLVLAIAWLATLP
+172 SSLILSILWFLSLP
-186 ISLWLIGGNLGLTAV
+186 VSLWLVGGNLGLAVV
-201 DVNVWNGLVLTL
+201 DVDVWNGLVLTL
-213 IVAISGIVFSFPL
+213 IVAIAGIVFSFPL

-231 LGRQSTLPVIKWFCI
+231 LGRQSTLPIIKLFCI
-246 FYIEIVRG
+246 LYIELVRG

-297 ENVRGGLQSIPKGQA
+297 ENVRGGLQSIPNGQA

-320 STPLTI
+320 NSSLAVI
-326 TLIVLPQALKA
+326 LIILPQALKA

-361 VDLMGVSRT
+361 VDLMGVART

-382 EVYLFVA
+382 EVYIFVA
-389 LIYWMFCFSLS
+389 FIYWIFCFSLS
-400 QASQKLEKNLQ
+400 QASQKLEKKLQ